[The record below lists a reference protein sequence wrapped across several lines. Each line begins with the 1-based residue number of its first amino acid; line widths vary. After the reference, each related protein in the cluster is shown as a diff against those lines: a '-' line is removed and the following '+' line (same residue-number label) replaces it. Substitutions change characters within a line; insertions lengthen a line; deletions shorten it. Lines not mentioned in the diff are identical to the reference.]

1 MKWNEMPWEMNEWTN
16 EQSVWSTFLVGWLAH
31 GDGNDNDDDSEGDS
45 SDDDDEVLAIAVV
58 VVVDDADN
66 SYVWLLWHMLKA
78 KCINI
83 LILHRKLAARTLH
96 PRYAYS

>member
-1 MKWNEMPWEMNEWTN
+1 MQHLP
-16 EQSVWSTFLVGWLAH
+16 GCLAD

-45 SDDDDEVLAIAVV
+45 DDDVV
-58 VVVDDADN
+58 VVVIVVVDDDG
-66 SYVWLLWHMLKA
+66 YVWMLWHMLKE

-96 PRYAYS
+96 LRYAYS